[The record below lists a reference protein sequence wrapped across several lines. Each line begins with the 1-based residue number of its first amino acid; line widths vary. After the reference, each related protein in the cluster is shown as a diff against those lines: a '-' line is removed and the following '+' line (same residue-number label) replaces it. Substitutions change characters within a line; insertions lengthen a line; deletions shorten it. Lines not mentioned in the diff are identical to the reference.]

1 MKFTHNI
8 VGSFK
13 TCDELLRAVRTNAHF
28 PVMVEVGKCH
38 FPIIS
43 EQVLSDAVNAAF
55 SLARHLGE
63 ETVQVL

>member
-1 MKFTHNI
+1 
-8 VGSFK
+8 
-13 TCDELLRAVRTNAHF
+13 LRRATESGKNECTF
-28 PVMVEVGKCH
+28 SGYGEVGKCH